1 MGYGM
6 CAAFLETIGWR
17 WAFYIQ
23 AMLLVPSFLVLFT
36 MPRKYVDVQRLAE
49 RLKSIETNQK
59 NNEKKKA
66 VIKEVDNQPILNNPA
81 ESNRQNDQQLVGNQQ
96 VELQNMNSDRIG
108 EGDSAREKVK
118 RYDSVSKKDGSDEDE
133 NEQADGDL
141 QDVDQQM
148 CIRIKAV
155 VTNKP
160 YLLMLASLTLLY
172 YIIAGIQY
180 WISDYM
186 ITVLGQDE
194 TVVFTAFA
202 FISVTGPVLGVV
214 TGGNITACLGGFN
227 SLRSLKMTCGLAVVT
242 LLSSAPVPFLDDFI
256 AVAVMV
262 WVLLYSGGCVLP
274 SMTGIMLN

>member
-108 EGDSAREKVK
+108 EGTPPEKK
-118 RYDSVSKKDGSDEDE
+118 SKG
-133 NEQADGDL
+133 
-141 QDVDQQM
+141 M
-148 CIRIKAV
+148 
-155 VTNKP
+155 
-160 YLLMLASLTLLY
+160 
-172 YIIAGIQY
+172 
-180 WISDYM
+180 
-186 ITVLGQDE
+186 
-194 TVVFTAFA
+194 TA
-202 FISVTGPVLGVV
+202 
-214 TGGNITACLGGFN
+214 
-227 SLRSLKMTCGLAVVT
+227 
-242 LLSSAPVPFLDDFI
+242 
-256 AVAVMV
+256 
-262 WVLLYSGGCVLP
+262 
-274 SMTGIMLN
+274 